1 MSEDQLHVVFGAGQV
16 GRALTARLAGLGLAV
31 RVLSRTR
38 PSGLL
43 DGVDWRPGDAT
54 DPDAATAAAE
64 GASVVYQCLNAPY
77 TDWPARFPPL
87 QRGVLSAAERNGALL
102 VSLENLYGY
111 GPTAGKAMTEDLPLA
126 ATTVKGRTRAAMT
139 QELLAAAEAGRVRIA
154 IGRASDFFGAGIT
167 TGTTLGERVFANAIA
182 GKRADFIGNPD
193 LPHTYSYVP
202 DIAAGLATLGT
213 DERAVDGVW
222 HLPGP
227 ETVTTRQ
234 LLELVAGDVGHP
246 VGVRTLPKLAVRA
259 LGLFNPMMRELV
271 EMSYEFDESF
281 VLDTTKYQSTF
292 GNAATP
298 LTTAITATVAWYR
311 SRNGVAAPATGKP

>member
-1 MSEDQLHVVFGAGQV
+1 MSEGQLHVVFGAGQV
-16 GRALTARLAGLGLAV
+16 GRTLVSQLAAQDLAV
-31 RVLSRTR
+31 RAVSRNRPADLSDR
-38 PSGLL
+38 
-43 DGVDWRPGDAT
+43 VDWRGADAS
-54 DPDAATAAAE
+54 DPAAAAAAAE
-64 GASVVYQCLNAPY
+64 GASVIYQCLNAPY

-87 QRGVLSAAERNGALL
+87 LRGVLSAAERNGALL

-126 ATTVKGRTRAAMT
+126 AATVKGRTRAAMT
-139 QELLAAAEAGRVRIA
+139 QELMAAADAGRVRIA

-213 DERAVDGVW
+213 DERAVGGVW

-234 LLELVAGDVGHP
+234 LLELVSGDVGHP

-259 LGLFNPMMRELV
+259 LGLFNPTLRELV

-281 VLDTTKYQSTF
+281 VLDTTKYESTF

-298 LTTAITATVAWYR
+298 LTAAITATVAWYR
-311 SRNGVAAPATGKP
+311 DRNGVAAPVTGKP